1 MFMSRKIPTTI
12 RTMFEVVY
20 PESLGMT
27 IDDLVVRLGADEWSY
42 ILHDKDTLESGEFKK
57 PHYHLYI
64 KWYNPV
70 SHSWVAKI
78 LNFSS
83 NYAIATARNK
93 RACHQYMLHITQD
106 ARIMK
111 KHEYNQDELHSNISD
126 LKALIRDTIDLRQD
140 KFNEIFY
147 QIDRF
152 NRQEISANEFFVL
165 LNKKDLLEFY
175 NKFYNSVFRKMIVI
189 LPTT

>member
-1 MFMSRKIPTTI
+1 MSRKIPSTI

-27 IDDLVVRLGADEWSY
+27 IDELVVRLGADEWSY
-42 ILHDKDTLESGEFKK
+42 ILHDQDTLESGEVKK
-57 PHYHLYI
+57 AHYHLYI

-111 KHEYNQDELHSNISD
+111 KHEYNQDDLHSNIPD

-152 NRQEISANEFFVL
+152 NRQEITANEFFVL

>member
-1 MFMSRKIPTTI
+1 MSRKIPTTI

-27 IDDLVVRLGADEWSY
+27 IDELVVRLGADEWSY
-42 ILHDKDTLESGEFKK
+42 ILHDQDTLESGEIKK

-70 SHSWVAKI
+70 SHSWVSKI

-106 ARIMK
+106 ARIMN
-111 KHEYNQDELHSNISD
+111 KHEYSQDELHSNIPD

-140 KFNEIFY
+140 KFTEIFY

-152 NRQEISANEFFVL
+152 NRQEISATEFFVL

-175 NKFYNSVFRKMIVI
+175 NKFYNSVFRKMLVI
-189 LPTT
+189 LPIT

>member
-1 MFMSRKIPTTI
+1 MSKKIPTTI

-27 IDDLVVRLGADEWSY
+27 IDELVVRLGADEWSY
-42 ILHDKDTLESGEFKK
+42 ILHDKDTLESGEVKK

-70 SHSWVAKI
+70 SHSWVSKI

-106 ARIMK
+106 ARIMQ
-111 KHEYNQDELHSNISD
+111 KHEYNQFELHSNIPD

-140 KFNEIFY
+140 KFTEIFT

-152 NRQEISANEFFVL
+152 NRQEISATEFFVL

-175 NKFYNSVFRKMIVI
+175 NKFYNSVFRKMLVI